1 MRIVIMPQSFSSSRF
16 CGWESKPRQHIGD
29 RAGSFA
35 CASYQRASTRYDD
48 ALRLSPKVLGLG
60 HEIRLAMIVTVGAI
74 NMFDGVSVEEGFEQV
89 SSSIEP
95 IPAQSLEMDLEET
108 MDVTAGSAKRTKG
121 RRSLIVVG

>member
-1 MRIVIMPQSFSSSRF
+1 M
-16 CGWESKPRQHIGD
+16 
-29 RAGSFA
+29 
-35 CASYQRASTRYDD
+35 
-48 ALRLSPKVLGLG
+48 G

-74 NMFDGVSVEEGFEQV
+74 KMFDGVSVEEGFEQV